1 MTISIQNEKLNR
13 ITLKIRNFL
22 TYPTHSI
29 RHLVSIIG
37 SVISIFSSNIY
48 WKFVKLQYIT
58 IVKEKIL
65 RKIAGNFEEKKKRS
79 NKEIRSLC
87 LRFLLWS
94 K

>member
-22 TYPTHSI
+22 TYPTL

-65 RKIAGNFEEKKKRS
+65 QKIAGNFEEKKKRS